1 MAYDPLKDPMAQSI
15 LSATPPQAMIG
26 PPSPP
31 PPAAPFQLRPPQA
44 PRLPGGGFDPAA
56 VPPPMK
62 PLDTIARPDITYKPE
77 YFLETVTET
86 IATTVGG

>member
-1 MAYDPLKDPMAQSI
+1 MQNTQPQIVIDFLPDGTMKREVLNAQGTTCQD
-15 LSATPPQAMIG
+15 LT
-26 PPSPP
+26 
-31 PPAAPFQLRPPQA
+31 
-44 PRLPGGGFDPAA
+44 
-56 VPPPMK
+56 K

>member
-1 MAYDPLKDPMAQSI
+1 MQ
-15 LSATPPQAMIG
+15 TQPQIVIDFLPDGTMNREVLN
-26 PPSPP
+26 
-31 PPAAPFQLRPPQA
+31 APVSTCEALT
-44 PRLPGGGFDPAA
+44 
-56 VPPPMK
+56 K